1 MSDYRLLIGGERIA
15 TREHF
20 PVLNPA
26 TGQPIALAPA
36 ATEEHVDRAVAAA
49 RSAFLSWRAVPDAER
64 RAACLALADRI
75 AEHAEELARLLTL
88 EQGKPLNGL
97 GSRFELGGAQAW
109 ARHTANLDMP
119 VETVQ
124 NDAQGRIEIH
134 RRPVGVVASIT
145 PWNWPLMIAVWHVLP
160 ALRTGNTVVI
170 KPSPLTPLSTLHLIE
185 IMADGLPPGV
195 LNVVSG
201 RDDIA
206 PRLTSHP
213 DVAKVV
219 FTGSTE
225 TGRKVMAAGAG
236 TLKRL
241 TLELGGNDAGIVLPD
256 VDPVAVAERLFWGAF
271 INTGQTCAALKR
283 LYVPDEI
290 HDSLC
295 EALVGYASGVKMGEG
310 LDETSRLGPVQNR
323 AQLEKVAGMVEQARA
338 RGAKVLLGGNPE
350 PGRKGYFYPTTLIA
364 DAGQGMRIVDEEQF
378 GPVLPIIRYHDV
390 EDALRQANGSQYGL
404 GGSIWSADAQRGWEL
419 ASRLECGTAWV
430 NRHGDIR
437 PDVPFGGVKC
447 SGMGVEF
454 SRQGLEE
461 YTTIQ
466 VLHR

>member
-1 MSDYRLLIGGERIA
+1 MSEYRLIIGGERVA

-20 PVLNPA
+20 PVVNPA
-26 TGQPIALAPA
+26 TGEPAGMAPA

-49 RSAFLSWRAVPDAER
+49 RAAFRSWRTTSDEMR
-64 RAACLALADRI
+64 RAACLGLADRI
-75 AEHAEELARLLTL
+75 AAHVEELARLLTL

-109 ARHTANLDMP
+109 ARHTASLDLP
-119 VETVQ
+119 VETIQ
-124 NDAQGRIEIH
+124 NDAKGRIEVH

-160 ALRTGNTVVI
+160 AIRIGNTVVI
-170 KPSPLTPLSTLHLIE
+170 KPSPLTPLSTLRMIE
-185 IMADGLPPGV
+185 VMAEALPPGV

-206 PRLTSHP
+206 PRLTAHP

-225 TGRKVMAAGAG
+225 TGRKVMSAGAA

-256 VDPVAVAERLFWGAF
+256 VDPVAAAERLFWGAF
-271 INTGQTCAALKR
+271 INSGQTCAALKR
-283 LYVPDEI
+283 LYVAESV
-290 HDSLC
+290 HDRLC
-295 EALVGYASGVKMGEG
+295 DALAGYAAGVKVGDG
-310 LDETSRLGPVQNR
+310 LDESSRLGPVQNR
-323 AQLEKVAGMVEQARA
+323 AQLEKVTGMVAEARA
-338 RGAKVLLGGNPE
+338 AGAKVLLGGNPDD
-350 PGRKGYFYPTTLIA
+350 RRQGYFYPTTLLTEA
-364 DAGQGMRIVDEEQF
+364 KPGMRIVDEEQF
-378 GPVLPIIRYHDV
+378 GPVLPIIRYRDV
-390 EDALRQANGSQYGL
+390 EDALRQANGSSYGL
-404 GGSIWSADAQRGWEL
+404 GGSVWSQEPQRAWEL
-419 ASRLECGTAWV
+419 AARLECGTAWV

-447 SGMGVEF
+447 SGVGVEF
-454 SRQGLEE
+454 GRHGLEE

-466 VLHR
+466 VLHS